1 MGRVAKFGLQEAA
14 RIIAESVR
22 ARDYVAALPDMTAGP
37 MQGGGRLL
45 SIETYE
51 PQA

>member
-1 MGRVAKFGLQEAA
+1 MGRVDWLGLQEAA

-22 ARDYVAALPDMTAGP
+22 AREYDAALPDMTAGP

-45 SIETYE
+45 LIETYE
-51 PQA
+51 AQA